1 MEKTYK
7 PNLNMWSLDTDEGHI
22 LHRIGSKD
30 YTEIRHTIVKDPDAW
45 EEIAVADIP
54 PYTEDEYKKKVS
66 ELIHERYSI
75 DDEIALAAN
84 ANSPQLLDSEEAAS
98 AFADEYAAY
107 QAYRTECKA
116 RAKEILTNRQEETEV
131 VE

>member
-30 YTEIRHTIVKDPDAW
+30 YTEIRRTIVKDPDAW

-116 RAKEILTNRQEETEV
+116 HAKEILTNRQEETEV
-131 VE
+131 EP